1 MKRDKKTVIPDLR
14 TEEPKQTLP
23 FAREPSKLFRV
34 NDGYFDQ
41 LEKDIL
47 ERRDVKKAP
56 TRRYIQIS
64 VAMAAVL
71 ASALLITR
79 IILHESVSTTKT
91 DSTTIALDKVPSDL
105 DIRMAIV
112 GDEIF
117 EQAIQSDSVNVEY
130 GSREWLV
137 SELSEIPDSTLV
149 DYLMLQNTSLT
160 EMTISMTN

>member
-14 TEEPKQTLP
+14 AEKTKQPLP

-47 ERRDVKKAP
+47 ERRNKKTVP

-64 VAMAAVL
+64 VALAAVL

-79 IILHESVSTTKT
+79 VLLRESVSTNQTET
-91 DSTTIALDKVPSDL
+91 STIALDKIPSDL
-105 DIRMAIV
+105 DIKMAIV
-112 GDEIF
+112 GDEVF
-117 EQAIQSDSVNVEY
+117 EQVLQSDSVHVEY

-137 SELSEIPDSTLV
+137 NELSEIPDSTLV

>member
-23 FAREPSKLFRV
+23 FTREPSKLFRV

-137 SELSEIPDSTLV
+137 NELSEIPDSTLV